1 MDETIYQP
9 YDCNRAVDTVDG
21 AVSVV
26 RMRAV
31 DTVDSTVLVILIRLA
46 SSLLVGD
53 WDASAPVVLWAT
65 LENQRW

>member
-1 MDETIYQP
+1 MV
-9 YDCNRAVDTVDG
+9 NTVDG

-31 DTVDSTVLVILIRLA
+31 DTVDSNVLVILIRLASA

-53 WDASAPVVLWAT
+53 WDASAPVVLWVMMVT
-65 LENQRW
+65 LMFVVVVAVVIKL

>member
-1 MDETIYQP
+1 MV
-9 YDCNRAVDTVDG
+9 NTVDG

-31 DTVDSTVLVILIRLA
+31 DTVDSNVLVILIRLESA

-53 WDASAPVVLWAT
+53 WDASAPVVLWVMMVT
-65 LENQRW
+65 LMFVVVVAVVIKL

>member
-1 MDETIYQP
+1 M
-9 YDCNRAVDTVDG
+9 VDTVDG

-31 DTVDSTVLVILIRLA
+31 DTVDSNVLVILIRLASA

-53 WDASAPVVLWAT
+53 WDASAPVVLWVMMVT
-65 LENQRW
+65 LMFVVVVAVVIKL